1 MDVNESG
8 NLAVFVDTE
17 SISAWAKKAV
27 TWAVGEGLI
36 SGKGN
41 GNLAPLATASRAE
54 AAQIF
59 MNFLDK

>member
-1 MDVNESG
+1 M
-8 NLAVFVDTE
+8 E

-27 TWAVGEGLI
+27 EWAVGEGLI